1 MHKYFSV
8 PSPLRKLLRK
18 TIKKFFSHK
27 TCSIDSRFLF
37 HYFPSSTF
45 HDFFLHGRQKKM
57 QKKFLMNFW
66 PEKRWEN
73 FFYKCTQQEQCEGT
87 SDGFHVQIDK
97 FSSFCINYD
106 FLTQKKSSK
115 VFLLTQSVRKS
126 KLELVVWVKSINE
139 WGDKEMR
146 QSLGGRGSRPYKLY
160 SIKAFPFLK
169 GKLLQSFWCFFYSFP
184 ILLYVFWPIHKK

>member
-1 MHKYFSV
+1 MSHLLLFMIFFYFV
-8 PSPLRKLLRK
+8 WKRKK
-18 TIKKFFSHK
+18 TAKN
-27 TCSIDSRFLF
+27 
-37 HYFPSSTF
+37 
-45 HDFFLHGRQKKM
+45 
-57 QKKFLMNFW
+57 FLMNFW
-66 PEKRWEN
+66 PEN
-73 FFYKCTQQEQCEGT
+73 FFYKCTQQEQCEET

-97 FSSFCINYD
+97 FSSFCINYN

-115 VFLLTQSVRKS
+115 VFPPHSFLTQSVRKS

-146 QSLGGRGSRPYKLY
+146 QSLGQGGSRPYKLY

-184 ILLYVFWPIHKK
+184 IVLYVFWPIHKK